1 MTDKEL
7 KKLKRN
13 ELLEIMIEL
22 ENENMEL
29 KNKLAVAEAELES
42 RKISINKAG
51 SIAEAAL
58 ALNGVFEVVQR
69 AADQYLENVK
79 ELSGEQ

>member
-7 KKLKRN
+7 RKLKRN

-22 ENENMEL
+22 EKENMEL
-29 KNKLAVAEAELES
+29 KKRLEAAESELES
-42 RKISINKAG
+42 RRIALSEVG

-58 ALNGVFEVVQR
+58 ALNDVFDAAQR
-69 AADQYLENVK
+69 AADQYIENVK
-79 ELSGEQ
+79 ERFGNG

>member
-7 KKLKRN
+7 RKLKRN

-22 ENENMEL
+22 EKENIEL
-29 KNKLAVAEAELES
+29 KKRLEAAESELES
-42 RKISINKAG
+42 RKIALSEVG

-58 ALNGVFEVVQR
+58 ALNDVFGAAQR
-69 AADQYLENVK
+69 AADQYIENVK
-79 ELSGEQ
+79 ERFGNG